1 MKILLVAGGW
11 SSEREV
17 SLSGAVQI
25 GKALTSLGHEVVPCD
40 LSDDFPG
47 FVDAARGCDF
57 AFLNLHGAP
66 GEDGLPQALLDAAGV
81 PYQGSGPA
89 GSFLALNKAASKQLF
104 IRHGLPTPRW
114 DFLPTPPPAGYAPDF
129 PPPWFVKP
137 NSGGSS
143 VYMSLVRDPADLP
156 AALEKI
162 FATGDTAL
170 IEEGICG
177 GTELTCAVLGDKAL
191 PPILIRPKAGEFF
204 DYTSKYQ
211 PEAADEICPAPIP
224 QALTDELGRLSLA
237 AHAALGLSGYSR
249 ADFIHTDRH
258 GLTLLEVNT
267 LPGMTPTSL
276 LPRSARAAG
285 LDFPQL
291 IAKLMELGL
300 ARRGKRP

>member
-1 MKILLVAGGW
+1 MKVLLVAGGW

-25 GKALTSLGHEVVPCD
+25 GQALTSLGHTVIPCD
-40 LSDDFPG
+40 LADDFPG
-47 FVDAARGCDF
+47 FVNAAAACDF

-81 PYQGSGPA
+81 PYQGAGPA
-89 GSFLALNKAASKQLF
+89 GSFLALNKAAAKQLF
-104 IRHGLPTPRW
+104 ARHGLPTPRW
-114 DFLPTPPPAGYAPDF
+114 EFLPTPPPVGYAPSF
-129 PPPWFVKP
+129 PLPWFVKP

-143 VYMSLVRDPADLP
+143 VYMTLVHDP
-156 AALEKI
+156 AALPEALDKV
-162 FATGDTAL
+162 FATGDAAL

-177 GTELTCAVLGDKAL
+177 GTELTCAVLGDVAL

-204 DYTSKYQ
+204 DYASKYE
-211 PEAADEICPAPIP
+211 PDASDEICPAPIP
-224 QALTDELGRLSLA
+224 PELTAELGRLSLA
-237 AHAALGLSGYSR
+237 AHAALGLDGYSR
-249 ADFIHTDRH
+249 ADFIHTDA

-285 LDFPQL
+285 MSFPEL

>member
-1 MKILLVAGGW
+1 MKVLLVAGGW

-25 GKALTSLGHEVVPCD
+25 GQALETLGHEVVPCD

-47 FVDAARGCDF
+47 FVKAATACDF

-104 IRHGLPTPRW
+104 VRHGLPTPRW
-114 DFLPTPPPAGYAPDF
+114 DFLATPPAPGYVPAF
-129 PPPWFVKP
+129 PAPWFVKP
-137 NSGGSS
+137 CSGGSS

-156 AALEKI
+156 VALSKI

-170 IEEGICG
+170 VEEGLA
-177 GTELTCAVLGDKAL
+177 GTELTCAVLGDAAL

-204 DYTSKYQ
+204 DYTSKYE
-211 PEAADEICPAPIP
+211 PGASDEICPAPIP
-224 QALTDELGRLSLA
+224 PELTAELGRISLA
-237 AHAALGLSGYSR
+237 AHKALGLDGYSR
-249 ADFIHTDRH
+249 ADYIHTAS
-258 GLTLLEVNT
+258 GLMLLEVNT

-285 LDFPQL
+285 LDFPAL
-291 IAKLMELGL
+291 IARLMELGL